1 MVASMAEGAKK
12 RACMFCG
19 APRMTKTHLI
29 AQRAIRQHL
38 PPTRAGIE
46 KEDVWF
52 DQSLG
57 YQARHQDY
65 HHDPLNQQVKRAC
78 DPCNRVWM
86 GAIENDVAADVI
98 ALAMGEQREL
108 DEDAAYRLA
117 VWATVVAMLRTTQDP
132 GEPAFDPADARAI
145 RETSQLP
152 PGYVV
157 WLIEG
162 EPRWDFPTRHQR
174 ILLSMGGRPHEM
186 THVTWFWIGHSLYMV
201 NHPVAAPLLS
211 RMNVFG
217 DAVEILA
224 PYGAYPIKWPFGRAV
239 LHDAMLDLTSSFF
252 NAGNVPVWRGFE
264 PREG

>member
-1 MVASMAEGAKK
+1 MTEGTQQ

-38 PPTRAGIE
+38 PSTSSGIE
-46 KEDVWF
+46 RNDVWF
-52 DQSLG
+52 DASSG

-65 HHDPLNQQVKRAC
+65 HFDPLSQQVKRAC

-86 GAIENDVAADVI
+86 GGIENDVAADVI
-98 ALAMGEQREL
+98 ALALGESREL
-108 DEDAAYRLA
+108 DGRAASRLA
-117 VWATVVAMLRTTQDP
+117 VWATVVAMLRATQDP
-132 GEPAFDPADARAI
+132 GEPFFDAADVRAI

-152 PGYVV
+152 SGYVV

-162 EPRWDFPTRHQR
+162 ESRWDFPSRHQR
-174 ILLSMGGRPHEM
+174 ILLSVGGRTHEP
-186 THVTWFWIGHSLYMV
+186 THLTWFWIGRSLYMV
-201 NHPVAAPLLS
+201 NHPIVSSLLS

-217 DAVEILA
+217 DAVQILA
-224 PYGAYPIKWPFGRAV
+224 PYGGYPITWPFGRAV
-239 LHDAMLDLTSSFF
+239 LHDAMVDVTSSFF
-252 NAGNVPVWRGFE
+252 DVGNVPVWRGFE